1 MIKNKARVRD
11 GEDFVIDAIAMK
23 RRIQEKIYEE
33 TKGMNAEE
41 LLAYFNKRVAN
52 SKFADFLSESSPSST
67 AMPLD
72 EKS

>member
-1 MIKNKARVRD
+1 MIKNKAKVMD

-41 LLAYFNKRVAN
+41 LIAYFNRRVAN
-52 SKFADFLSESSPSST
+52 SEFADFLAESSPAPT
-67 AMPLD
+67 AVLLD

>member
-1 MIKNKARVRD
+1 MIKNKGKVMD
-11 GEDFVIDAIAMK
+11 GEDFVIDAIEMK

-41 LLAYFNKRVAN
+41 LIAYFNKRVAN
-52 SKFADFLSESSPSST
+52 SEFADFLSPPNPSST
-67 AMPLD
+67 AVPVD